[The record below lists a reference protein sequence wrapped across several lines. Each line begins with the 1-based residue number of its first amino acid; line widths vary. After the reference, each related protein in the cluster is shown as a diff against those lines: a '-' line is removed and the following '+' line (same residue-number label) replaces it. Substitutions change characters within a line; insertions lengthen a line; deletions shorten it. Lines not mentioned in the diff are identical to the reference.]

1 MDSIYAKRT
10 TWVDFPP
17 ILVLYALNT
26 LKNLDED
33 LYIQAKSGNE
43 LSAIKLLTQLMTQKD
58 IASIKHCLQGK
69 SPIIAP
75 VLAIEFLGNNRLP
88 MVFGQILANEL
99 NLPITFD
106 IVQAVKANHTKASA
120 YERIVRQAIFTGEVE
135 RGREYLI
142 VDDAV
147 AMGGTLAGL
156 KGYIETMG
164 GKVIQAVVLT
174 GYQLPFFDIVPTQKM
189 IQLIQLKHPDLAQW
203 WQNEF
208 HFPLEYLTSGELGHF
223 KKPKSLDEIRNRLIE
238 AGLQKSL
245 Y

>member
-75 VLAIEFLGNNRLP
+75 VLA
-88 MVFGQILANEL
+88 
-99 NLPITFD
+99 
-106 IVQAVKANHTKASA
+106 
-120 YERIVRQAIFTGEVE
+120 
-135 RGREYLI
+135 
-142 VDDAV
+142 
-147 AMGGTLAGL
+147 
-156 KGYIETMG
+156 
-164 GKVIQAVVLT
+164 
-174 GYQLPFFDIVPTQKM
+174 
-189 IQLIQLKHPDLAQW
+189 QW

>member
-142 VDDAV
+142 VDDTV

-174 GYQLPFFDIVPTQKM
+174 LSITFF
-189 IQLIQLKHPDLAQW
+189 
-203 WQNEF
+203 
-208 HFPLEYLTSGELGHF
+208 
-223 KKPKSLDEIRNRLIE
+223 
-238 AGLQKSL
+238 
-245 Y
+245 

>member
-75 VLAIEFLGNNRLP
+75 VFVAFPIERSEPSPTINALG
-88 MVFGQILANEL
+88 VS
-99 NLPITFD
+99 T
-106 IVQAVKANHTKASA
+106 
-120 YERIVRQAIFTGEVE
+120 
-135 RGREYLI
+135 
-142 VDDAV
+142 
-147 AMGGTLAGL
+147 
-156 KGYIETMG
+156 
-164 GKVIQAVVLT
+164 
-174 GYQLPFFDIVPTQKM
+174 
-189 IQLIQLKHPDLAQW
+189 
-203 WQNEF
+203 
-208 HFPLEYLTSGELGHF
+208 
-223 KKPKSLDEIRNRLIE
+223 
-238 AGLQKSL
+238 
-245 Y
+245 